1 MDNVIKFLLDDGS
14 ETEFFM
20 EESFKING
28 VSYLLVTEKGDEE
41 GIAYILKEV
50 RDEEGDVIYEMVEDD
65 NELDII
71 TDYLNQTLDDTY
83 IDN

>member
-1 MDNVIKFLLDDGS
+1 MDNVIKFRLDDGS
-14 ETEFFM
+14 ETEFLM

-28 VSYLLVTEKGDEE
+28 DSYLLVTEKGDEE
-41 GIAYILKEV
+41 GLAYILKEV

-65 NELDII
+65 NELNII

>member
-14 ETEFFM
+14 ETEFLM

-50 RDEEGDVIYEMVEDD
+50 QDGEGEVIYEMVEDD